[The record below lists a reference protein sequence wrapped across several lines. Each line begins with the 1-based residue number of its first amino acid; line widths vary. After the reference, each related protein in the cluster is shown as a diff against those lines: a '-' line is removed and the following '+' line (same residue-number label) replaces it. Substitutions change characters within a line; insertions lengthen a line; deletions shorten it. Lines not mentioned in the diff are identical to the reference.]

1 MADFRSVR
9 AAGGRAGGSEP
20 GLVGLGGGRQS
31 VNDHGA
37 QPKGSG
43 SKLSECL
50 FEEVRPPTTLA
61 VAEASSC
68 DTRGLQGCFD
78 RRGNCSVVTEQR
90 PENRGQ
96 LQNRVLEIIAAKINR
111 PIEDIPLDKSF
122 ESLGFESMDAF
133 ELLFA
138 LEDELG
144 VSLPDDKARTLNTV
158 NGLVDC
164 LVQELKL

>member
-1 MADFRSVR
+1 M
-9 AAGGRAGGSEP
+9 
-20 GLVGLGGGRQS
+20 
-31 VNDHGA
+31 
-37 QPKGSG
+37 
-43 SKLSECL
+43 
-50 FEEVRPPTTLA
+50 
-61 VAEASSC
+61 
-68 DTRGLQGCFD
+68 
-78 RRGNCSVVTEQR
+78 TEQR